1 MLRQLAAALALAA
14 LIAPPGCGS
23 GSKTTRAGDP
33 VAQPA
38 PPPAPEQAAPAA
50 GRGEAQRV
58 GSVPAR
64 PVEPGGGPAG
74 GASGAPGTGPK
85 VAEPPATVDEPRRAG
100 AAKPLSDTVKKGLAW
115 LAGAQL
121 QSGGWGQ
128 GDEARQL
135 RPNEP
140 AVGIANVAD
149 TSMALLAFIRAGYT
163 PRAGGEHARTVER
176 GLGFVLAQIE
186 ESDNDSLAVSS
197 VRGTRVQAKIGP
209 YVDTFAA
216 LMILTEAKN
225 QMRDPAGNARLD
237 AALKKVLR
245 KVERNQRDNGSW
257 DDQGWAPVLSQAL
270 AAKGLNRAAQSGAT
284 VSRQVLERVEAQA
297 KTGQMSARGS
307 AGVGLYGDA
316 AKSANIRDDA
326 ETKKARATEMKA
338 RAKQAPKPMAQ
349 SPDVPTK
356 AQIDAAEA
364 EATAATKA
372 AVDSER
378 ALTARLSDQR
388 FIAGFG
394 NNGGEEFLSYLLI
407 SETLVQNGGAE
418 WQRWDAAITQLV
430 GKVQN
435 EDGSWVGQHCITG
448 RTFCTAAALLVLLGD
463 RAPASRNLMA
473 K

>member
-14 LIAPPGCGS
+14 LVAPPGCGS

-38 PPPAPEQAAPAA
+38 PPP
-50 GRGEAQRV
+50 GEAQRV
-58 GSVPAR
+58 GAVPAR

-74 GASGAPGTGPK
+74 GASGAPGAGPK
-85 VAEPPATVDEPRRAG
+85 VTDPPAVVEGPRRAG
-100 AAKPLSDTVKKGLAW
+100 AAKPLGDTVKKGLAW

-149 TSMALLAFIRAGYT
+149 TSMALLAFLRAGQT
-163 PRAGGEHARTVER
+163 PRAGGEHAKTVER
-176 GLGFVLAQIE
+176 GIGFVLAQIE
-186 ESDNDSLAVSS
+186 ESDEGSLYVSS

-216 LMILTEAKN
+216 LMMLTEAKN

-245 KVERNQRDNGSW
+245 KVEHNQRDNGSW

-270 AAKGLNRAAQSGAT
+270 AAKGLNRAAQGGAT
-284 VSRQVLERVEAQA
+284 VSKQVLERVEAQA
-297 KTGQMSARGS
+297 KTGQMSVRGS

-326 ETKKARATEMKA
+326 ETK
-338 RAKQAPKPMAQ
+338 RAKASELKAKAKQGPKPMAQ

-364 EATAATKA
+364 EAAAASKA
-372 AVDSER
+372 ALDSER
-378 ALTARLSDQR
+378 ALTARLSDQS

-394 NNGGEEFLSYLLI
+394 NNGGEEYLSYLLI
-407 SETLVQNGGAE
+407 SETLVQGGGAE
-418 WQRWDAAITQLV
+418 WERWDAAITQLV

-463 RAPASRNLMA
+463 RAPVTRNLMA